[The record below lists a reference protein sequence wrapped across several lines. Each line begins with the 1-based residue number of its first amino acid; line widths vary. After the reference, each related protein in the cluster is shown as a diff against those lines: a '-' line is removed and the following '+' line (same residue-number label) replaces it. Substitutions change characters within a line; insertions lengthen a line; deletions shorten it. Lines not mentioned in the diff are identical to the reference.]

1 MAYLV
6 LLGLGALDA
15 AGYSIIAPV
24 VPEIEEATAAG
35 PAILGALVAC
45 FAVGQMLGYPL
56 GGRGIE
62 RRHAV
67 WVLAGSLALVVLGD
81 LGFVVG
87 EGLGVWFPAR
97 LVQGIGA
104 GGLWMGVSF
113 AVIERFP
120 GQEFPRLTGVLA
132 AYGAGAIAGPAM
144 GAAGGIRTPFLI
156 HLVLVL
162 ALALAL
168 TRVGP
173 PRERVAFRS
182 DRAALRSPGFVLA
195 SAGILLVALALGT
208 FDGPLPLHFAE
219 LLAQAE
225 IAALYVASALVG
237 AVCATVGGRLPPRP
251 TLAVGTVLIPA
262 AVTVAGLTESVGVW
276 VAAAVLMGVG
286 LGIGEAGALGVLL
299 HSIGVERI
307 VLAMVVWSQV
317 WALGYLA
324 GPAVAGGVAEAL
336 GFGAIG
342 LVPGAA
348 ALLVGAVFLRTPL
361 VRPARA

>member
-1 MAYLV
+1 
-6 LLGLGALDA
+6 
-15 AGYSIIAPV
+15 
-24 VPEIEEATAAG
+24 
-35 PAILGALVAC
+35 
-45 FAVGQMLGYPL
+45 
-56 GGRGIE
+56 
-62 RRHAV
+62 
-67 WVLAGSLALVVLGD
+67 VLGD

-162 ALALAL
+162 VLAAAL

-173 PRERVAFRS
+173 PRERVPFRS

-219 LLAQAE
+219 LLGQAE
-225 IAALYVASALVG
+225 IAALYVASAVVG

-262 AVTVAGLTESVGVW
+262 AVAIAGLTESVGVW
-276 VAAAVLMGVG
+276 VVAAVLLGVG
-286 LGIGEAGALGVLL
+286 LGIGEAGALGILL

-324 GPAVAGGVAEAL
+324 GPAAAGGVAEAL

-342 LVPGAA
+342 LVPCAA
-348 ALLVGAVFLRTPL
+348 ALLVAAAFLRAPL
-361 VRPARA
+361 ARPARA

>member
-1 MAYLV
+1 LAYLV

-24 VPEIEEATAAG
+24 VPEIEEVTGAG

-132 AYGAGAIAGPAM
+132 
-144 GAAGGIRTPFLI
+144 RT
-156 HLVLVL
+156 
-162 ALALAL
+162 
-168 TRVGP
+168 G
-173 PRERVAFRS
+173 
-182 DRAALRSPGFVLA
+182 RARSPGRRWERR
-195 SAGILLVALALGT
+195 AG
-208 FDGPLPLHFAE
+208 
-219 LLAQAE
+219 
-225 IAALYVASALVG
+225 
-237 AVCATVGGRLPPRP
+237 
-251 TLAVGTVLIPA
+251 
-262 AVTVAGLTESVGVW
+262 SVRRFSSTSCW
-276 VAAAVLMGVG
+276 C
-286 LGIGEAGALGVLL
+286 
-299 HSIGVERI
+299 SSSR
-307 VLAMVVWSQV
+307 S
-317 WALGYLA
+317 
-324 GPAVAGGVAEAL
+324 
-336 GFGAIG
+336 
-342 LVPGAA
+342 
-348 ALLVGAVFLRTPL
+348 R
-361 VRPARA
+361 

>member
-1 MAYLV
+1 LAYLV

-67 WVLAGSLALVVLGD
+67 WVLAGSLVLVVLGD

-162 ALALAL
+162 VLAAAL

-173 PRERVAFRS
+173 PRGRVAFRS

-219 LLAQAE
+219 LLGQAE
-225 IAALYVASALVG
+225 IAALYVASAVVG

-262 AVTVAGLTESVGVW
+262 AVAIAGLTESVGVW
-276 VAAAVLMGVG
+276 VVAAVLLGVG
-286 LGIGEAGALGVLL
+286 LGIGEAGALGILL

-324 GPAVAGGVAEAL
+324 GPAAAGGVAEAL

-342 LVPGAA
+342 LVPCAA
-348 ALLVGAVFLRTPL
+348 ALLVGAVFLRAPL
-361 VRPARA
+361 ARPARA

>member
-1 MAYLV
+1 LAYLV

-81 LGFVVG
+81 LAFVLG
-87 EGLGVWFPAR
+87 EGLSVWFPAR
-97 LVQGIGA
+97 LVQGVGA
-104 GGLWMGVSF
+104 GGLWMGISF

-162 ALALAL
+162 VLAVAL
-168 TRVGP
+168 TQVGP
-173 PRERVAFRS
+173 PRERVVFRS

-219 LLAQAE
+219 RLAQAE
-225 IAALYVASALVG
+225 IAALYFASAVVG
-237 AVCATVGGRLPPRP
+237 AVCATVGGHLPPRL
-251 TLAVGTVLIPA
+251 TLGAGTVLIPA
-262 AVTVAGLTESVGVW
+262 ALAVAGLTESVGAW
-276 VAAAVLMGVG
+276 VVAAVLLGVG

-299 HSIGVERI
+299 KSIGVERI

-324 GPAVAGGVAEAL
+324 GPAAAGGVAEAF

-348 ALLVGAVFLRTPL
+348 ALLVAAVFLRGPL
-361 VRPARA
+361 FRPARA